1 MKKVLCIA
9 FSVMMILV
17 LSACGTSKE
26 AAQVDDL
33 ILSIGEVGL
42 ESDEAII
49 AAEDAYNALLD
60 KDKADVEHYLEL
72 KEAKLAFENKLYS

>member
-17 LSACGTSKE
+17 LSACGKSEE

-60 KDKADVEHYLEL
+60 KDKADVEHYPEL
-72 KEAKLAFENKLYS
+72 KEANLEERK